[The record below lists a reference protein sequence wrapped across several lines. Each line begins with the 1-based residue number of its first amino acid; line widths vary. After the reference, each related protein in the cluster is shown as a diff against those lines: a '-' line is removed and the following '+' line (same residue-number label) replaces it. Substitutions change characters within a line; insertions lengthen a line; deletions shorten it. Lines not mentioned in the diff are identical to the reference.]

1 MSLHAE
7 AVAWANRVLYDEMPL
22 FAASDDS
29 FADSLVLVAEQY
41 AVPVESLIAWL
52 RYRVAGKEWSLAAW
66 RAWCERYADAAS
78 QLPPEAVQSG
88 VSAPEAREGPS
99 QRGELAMCEGCFANV
114 VQRID
119 GRWWCAKCGEVVR

>member
-1 MSLHAE
+1 MTLHAE

-41 AVPVESLIAWL
+41 NVPVESLIAWL

-66 RAWCERYADAAS
+66 RAWCERYADAAA
-78 QLPPEAVQSG
+78 QLPPEAVKAD
-88 VSAPEAREGPS
+88 VSAPETRD
-99 QRGELAMCEGCFANV
+99 LALCESCWANV
-114 VQRID
+114 VERID